1 VKVKITRKHNDSVTQ
16 NTSVTESA
24 DKIGLPLNFSF
35 KEYLNLYVI
44 MLMAETKRVLK
55 SKLLDVTY
63 VRYEVK
69 H

>member
-1 VKVKITRKHNDSVTQ
+1 MKVKITRKHNDSVTQ